1 LINRPSLIENINR
14 LKELKD
20 NIKKQ
25 DENLKLRSL
34 ISSRERNVLLEKLR
48 NIESHCEEKNWDDTE
63 NVMKDIYSIL
73 YKN

>member
-1 LINRPSLIENINR
+1 M
-14 LKELKD
+14 KD

-48 NIESHCEEKNWDDTE
+48 NIESHCEEKNWDDPD
-63 NVMKDIYSIL
+63 NVMKDIYAIL